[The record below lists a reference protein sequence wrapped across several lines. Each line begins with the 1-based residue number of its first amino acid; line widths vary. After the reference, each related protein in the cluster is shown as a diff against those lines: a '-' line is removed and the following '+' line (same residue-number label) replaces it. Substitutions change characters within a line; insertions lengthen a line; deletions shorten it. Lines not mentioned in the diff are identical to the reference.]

1 MTSMRTPHRGWLLAV
16 LLAGPFMAQADATVT
31 NVATPSIHTDLGASG
46 AALELVVGGYLIA
59 FAVLLITGARLG
71 QTHGYRRVFLL
82 GAGLFTAA
90 SLLCGLAP
98 NAIALVVARVA
109 QGCGAALMFPQTLTG
124 IQLNFTGSQW
134 RAIFLINLPVGV
146 LVIAAAL
153 HHLPPDGQRTPRRLD
168 LAGAATLCAGLL
180 LLVVP
185 LALGRGEGW
194 PAWTWLCLTA
204 GAATVAAFPAVERRI
219 AAHGGAPLVA
229 VAVLAGPAVGAGDA
243 ARNILETAPL
253 PAAVLAATPAS
264 PAEEAT
270 MEEHFVWMTTRRI
283 KPGTLTEFER
293 AWRPDTHPEG
303 MLRAY
308 AYWSEDGEQII
319 GVSSWASRQSYE
331 AWRASEAETRRRAA
345 MAPYILDEQ
354 EGSTGAASLSCRL
367 TNSGIPVRR
376 SPARR
381 LPARSPTTG
390 SRPRRRGRSCGRTA
404 WTRRSRPPRARRGG
418 RAAGRSRSR

>member
-1 MTSMRTPHRGWLLAV
+1 M
-16 LLAGPFMAQADATVT
+16 
-31 NVATPSIHTDLGASG
+31 
-46 AALELVVGGYLIA
+46 
-59 FAVLLITGARLG
+59 
-71 QTHGYRRVFLL
+71 
-82 GAGLFTAA
+82 
-90 SLLCGLAP
+90 
-98 NAIALVVARVA
+98 
-109 QGCGAALMFPQTLTG
+109 
-124 IQLNFTGSQW
+124 
-134 RAIFLINLPVGV
+134 

-168 LAGAATLCAGLL
+168 FAGAATLCAGQL
-180 LLVVP
+180 LLVMP

-219 AAHGGAPLVA
+219 AAHGAAPLVA
-229 VAVLAGPAVGAGDA
+229 VAVLARPAFGWALITLTAAGSRPGAGAAVGAGDA
-243 ARNILETAPL
+243 ARNILDTAPL

-331 AWRASEAETRRRAA
+331 AWRVSEAETRRRAA

-354 EGSTGAASLSCRL
+354 EGFY
-367 TNSGIPVRR
+367 
-376 SPARR
+376 
-381 LPARSPTTG
+381 
-390 SRPRRRGRSCGRTA
+390 RGRELVVPA
-404 WTRRSRPPRARRGG
+404 H
-418 RAAGRSRSR
+418 